1 MVRAL
6 GSKEKEGRRAS
17 GGVVEVGRG
26 KGLKHLG
33 TYLCFDN

>member
-26 KGLKHLG
+26 LKHLG